1 MGNTTYSITPL
12 AAMMTS
18 ILTSSVCY
26 AQAAEEPQKEKVEL
40 EKIVITSQK
49 RSQNLQEV
57 GASVTAFSGDILDEL
72 GLQTPKDVAAFT
84 PGLSTTNATS
94 GGTPIF
100 AIRGVGLDDYNIN
113 SVSGVGVYID
123 EVLAGNPAML
133 SGQIM
138 DVERVEVLKG
148 PQGTLYGKNTTGGA
162 ISYISNKPQDY
173 LDGAITLGYSKW
185 NTSSVNGFINSPLT
199 DDINGRL
206 AFSYKK
212 QADGWQEDIG
222 TGIEYG
228 KVDQLALRGMLS
240 LQLSDSTEAL
250 LSLRYSQDQSLP
262 ESPQGIDFF
271 ASQAGGFSS
280 LPNDA
285 TRVDVG
291 DLPLQRDEEGSGA
304 TLHITADFQSVSF
317 TSITAWDKYDRFVV
331 DNYNG
336 FSSSVFDFV
345 QDNEVEQVSQEFR
358 LTSTTDS
365 RFSWI
370 SGIIYSVDKVTV
382 NDESTAGAIPAFDV
396 AAFFNTS
403 EYQQTT
409 DSFGA
414 YLHTETELSDALKLT
429 VGLRYSADE
438 KEFVGRSVADFGG
451 GPFDAAV
458 LDQTEDESSLTYRL
472 GLDYQLNDDVLI
484 YTNAATGYKTGAFYG
499 SPVTDQRLSS
509 YAKPE
514 ELLSLEA
521 GVKLSLLDNRMR
533 INTVVFRNEYDDRQ
547 SLILACQSQG
557 QACINGSSPDFSDPT
572 DLFAVSLDNIDESEI
587 NGAELEIQWLPTNNL
602 SLLGGVGYID
612 AKVKTPKSDLNGV
625 PLATNIP
632 KGATLS
638 QAPKWSYNGIARYEV
653 DINDDF
659 YARFQLAY
667 SYKGEQRAALSDTNA
682 IYGPVKSLDA
692 RIVVGPSGQEWEV
705 ALWAKNITDEAGE
718 TYAFSNYLGGKTVYR
733 QRPISFGIEATFY
746 TF

>member
-1 MGNTTYSITPL
+1 MGNKTYSITPL

-472 GLDYQLNDDVLI
+472 GLDYQLSDDVLI

-499 SPVTDQRLSS
+499 SPVTDQRLWS

-533 INTVVFRNEYDDRQ
+533 INTVLFRNEYDDRQ

>member
-1 MGNTTYSITPL
+1 MGNKTYSITPL

-472 GLDYQLNDDVLI
+472 GLDYQLSDDVLI

-499 SPVTDQRLSS
+499 SPVTDQRLWS

>member
-1 MGNTTYSITPL
+1 MGNKKYSITPL
-12 AAMMTS
+12 AAIIAS
-18 ILTSSVCY
+18 FFASPAVF
-26 AQAAEEPQKEKVEL
+26 AQAAEAPQEEKVEL
-40 EKIVITSQK
+40 EKIVVTSQK

-57 GASVTAFSGDILDEL
+57 GASVTAFSGKILDEL

-113 SVSGVGVYID
+113 SVSGVGVYVD

-173 LDGAITLGYSKW
+173 LDAAVTLGYSKW
-185 NTSSVNGFINSPLT
+185 NTSSINGFVNSPVT
-199 DDINGRL
+199 DDVNARL

-212 QADGWQEDIG
+212 QSDGWQDDIS
-222 TGIEYG
+222 TGKEYG
-228 KVDQLALRGMLS
+228 KIDQLALRGMVS
-240 LQLSDSTEAL
+240 FHFSDSIEAL
-250 LSLRYSQDQSLP
+250 LSVRYSKDESLP
-262 ESPQGIDFF
+262 ESPQGIDYFD
-271 ASQAGGFSS
+271 SQAGGFSAI
-280 LPNDA
+280 PKDA
-285 TRVDVG
+285 TLVDVG
-291 DLPLQRDEEGSGA
+291 SLPLQRDEEGTGA
-304 TLHITADFQSVSF
+304 TLHINADFDSVSF
-317 TSITAWDKYDRFVV
+317 TFITAWDQYDRFVV

-336 FSSSVFDFV
+336 FSTSVFDFV
-345 QDNEVEQVSQEFR
+345 QDNEVKQVSQEFR
-358 LTSTTDS
+358 LTSNNDS
-365 RFSWI
+365 HFSWI
-370 SGIIYSVDKVTV
+370 GGLIYSVDEVKV
-382 NDESTAGAIPAFDV
+382 NDESMAGEIPAFDV
-396 AAFFNTS
+396 APFFNSSDYT
-403 EYQQTT
+403 QTT

-414 YLHTETELSDALKLT
+414 YVHTETELSEELKLT

-438 KEFVGRSVADFGG
+438 KEFVGRSVADFGFG
-451 GPFDAAV
+451 AFDAAV
-458 LDQTEDESSLTYRL
+458 LDQSEDESSLTYRL
-472 GLDYQLNDDVLI
+472 GLDYQLTDDILL

-499 SPVTDQRLSS
+499 SPVTDQRLWS
-509 YAKPE
+509 YAEPE

-521 GVKLSLLDNRMR
+521 GFKLSLLDNRMR
-533 INTVVFRNEYDDRQ
+533 INSVLFRNEYDDRQ

-557 QACINGSSPDFSDPT
+557 EACVNGSSPDFSDPT

-587 NGAELEIQWLPTNNL
+587 NGVEVEVQWLPTNNL
-602 SLLGGVGYID
+602 SLLAGVGYID
-612 AKVKTPKSDLNGV
+612 AEVKSPKNELNGV
-625 PLATNIP
+625 PLATDIP
-632 KGATLS
+632 QGATLS

-692 RIVVGPSGQEWEV
+692 RVVVGPSGQEWEV
-705 ALWAKNITDEAGE
+705 AVWAKNITDEASN
-718 TYAFSNYLGGKTVYR
+718 TYAFSNYLGGQTVYR
-733 QRPISFGIEATFY
+733 QQPISFGIEATFY